1 MPNEL
6 IVRFVVISLDGRA
19 LDRLVHPLDLSIGP
33 RTIGFGQPV
42 LDLVLTTD
50 GVERVAAKP
59 GGRASSVLRQ
69 VGEPIW
75 NFVYCGGP
83 GRLAVIGAC
92 SLTSN
97 PDGGKHH

>member
-75 NFVYCGGP
+75 NFVYSGGARP
-83 GRLAVIGAC
+83 PWG
-92 SLTSN
+92 
-97 PDGGKHH
+97 

>member
-19 LDRLVHPLDLSIGP
+19 LDRLVHPLDRSIGP
-33 RTIGFGQPV
+33 KTIGFGQPV

-59 GGRASSVLRQ
+59 GGRTSSVLRQ

-75 NFVYCGGP
+75 NFVYSGGARPP
-83 GRLAVIGAC
+83 GGDWAC